1 MVGCGCGPMDA
12 APVASSSWTPAELD
26 LVWSLDAADA
36 SEAGGTLTMLDGS
49 GNGHD
54 ASGATFPAIDVFP
67 GTAEPALLFNG
78 TTHHLDSATGGA
90 CVVGQIYTFVY
101 VVEYADDLS
110 RFVAHLLTGAAGC
123 AAGQGLGTAGPVLW
137 KLGVAFDGDTTPIG
151 GAPVYVEHVFRVGAA
166 HASQLRVNGVVV
178 ATADAA
184 AQITSDGIDTG
195 FGIGWVPAA
204 LSFYFKGYFGEAF
217 LVLGALTTP
226 QRSSM
231 AGYMAARWGI
241 S

>member
-12 APVASSSWTPAELD
+12 ASAAVASWTPAELD

-36 SEAGGTLTMLDGS
+36 SEAGGTLTMLDSS

-54 ASGATFPAIDVFP
+54 ATGTTFPAIDTFP
-67 GTAEPALLFNG
+67 GTTEPALLFNG

-101 VVEYADDLS
+101 VVEYDDDLS

-123 AAGQGLGTAGPVLW
+123 AAGHGLGVAGPVLW
-137 KLGVAFDGDTTPIG
+137 KLGVAFDGDATPIS
-151 GAPVYVEHVFRVGAA
+151 GAPVYVEHTFRVGAA
-166 HASQLRVNGVVV
+166 HSSQLRVNGVVV

-204 LSFYFKGYFGEAF
+204 LSFYFKGYYGEAF
-217 LVLGALTTP
+217 LALGALTTP
-226 QRSSM
+226 QRSAM
-231 AGYMAARWGI
+231 ASYMATRWGI